1 MNRIPCFLVATIA
14 VAFLAPR
21 QDCAQDAMKIVP
33 VPATAEPAPASSAP
47 VQLTPRTVKQT
58 YNVIYV
64 APFEILKD
72 VTFPP
77 EYVALMQ
84 TEISKELS
92 SAKIFAEVVAA
103 GQTAATPDAHMLRLT
118 GLITNYN
125 PGNRAKRY
133 LAGGAAGA
141 AEIDSKVSFVDA
153 ATGQTLMSQDL
164 RAILAG
170 GFFGG
175 KSEDAVKDYAR
186 QVVNKAKLML
196 NMRVPGPGEGP
207 APIAGETPG
216 AVVSSQPAHHTVV
229 ITQKDWPS
237 SQKKLDQEAADGYRL
252 TGVTISGM
260 STADASFLRTDAT
273 AAAFQYKLLHT
284 MLSTN
289 LQKDINKLA
298 VEGFRVS
305 PGTLI
310 VLQSNPTVIVEKATP
325 PFKSRDQYIIKETAR
340 VSSGEKEVEK
350 VQEQGFTLIG
360 ETEHGTAH
368 LLLFE
373 KASPE

>member
-1 MNRIPCFLVATIA
+1 
-14 VAFLAPR
+14 
-21 QDCAQDAMKIVP
+21 
-33 VPATAEPAPASSAP
+33 
-47 VQLTPRTVKQT
+47 
-58 YNVIYV
+58 V
-64 APFEILKD
+64 APFEIQKD

-92 SAKIFAEVVAA
+92 SAKVFAEVVAA
-103 GQTAATPDAHMLRLT
+103 GQTASTPDIHMLRLA

-133 LAGGAAGA
+133 FGGGAAGA

-153 ATGQTLMSQDL
+153 TTGQTLMSQDL

-196 NMRVPGPGEGP
+196 NMRVPGLGERP

-216 AVVSSQPAHHTVV
+216 AVVSSQPAQHTVV
-229 ITQKDWPS
+229 ITQKDWPG

-252 TGVTISGM
+252 TGVTINGT
-260 STADASFLRTDAT
+260 STANASFLRTDAT

-284 MLSTN
+284 ILSTS

-298 VEGFRVS
+298 AEGFRVS

-310 VLQSNPTVIVEKATP
+310 VLQANPTVIVEKASP
-325 PFKSRDQYIIKETAR
+325 PFKSRYEYIIKETQL
-340 VSSGEKEVEK
+340 VSSGEKEVQK
-350 VQEQGFTLIG
+350 VQQQGYTLIG

-373 KASPE
+373 KVTAE

>member
-1 MNRIPCFLVATIA
+1 MNRICCLLAATLAA
-14 VAFLAPR
+14 VLLTPR
-21 QDCAQDAMKIVP
+21 HTGAQDATKLVP
-33 VPATAEPAPASSAP
+33 TEPAPASSAAP
-47 VQLTPRTVKQT
+47 VKPAPRTVKQT
-58 YNVIYV
+58 YNGIYV
-64 APFEILKD
+64 APFEIQKD

-92 SAKIFAEVVAA
+92 SAKIFPEVVTA
-103 GQTAATPDAHMLRLT
+103 GQTASSPDAHMLRLT

-133 LAGGAAGA
+133 FAGGAAGA

-153 ATGQTLMSQDL
+153 STGQTLMSQDL
-164 RAILAG
+164 RAVLAS

-175 KSEDAVKDYAR
+175 KAEDSVKDYAR

-207 APIAGETPG
+207 APIAGETAG
-216 AVVSSQPAHHTVV
+216 AVVSSAPARHTVV
-229 ITQKDWPS
+229 ITQKDWPG

-284 MLSTN
+284 ILSTN

-298 VEGFRVS
+298 AEGFRVS

-310 VLQSNPTVIVEKATP
+310 VLQANPTVIVEKSTP
-325 PFKSRDQYIIKETAR
+325 PFKSRYQYIIKETTR

-350 VQEQGFTLIG
+350 VQEQGYTLIG

-373 KASPE
+373 KASAE

>member
-1 MNRIPCFLVATIA
+1 MKRIPFPFAAAFA
-14 VAFLAPR
+14 VTFLATGVAW
-21 QDCAQDAMKIVP
+21 AQDATKL
-33 VPATAEPAPASSAP
+33 VPAASAAAAPASSTA
-47 VQLTPRTVKQT
+47 VQAAPRTVKQT
-58 YNVIYV
+58 YNAIYV
-64 APFEILKD
+64 APFAIQKD

-92 SAKIFAEVVAA
+92 SAKVFTEVVAP
-103 GQTAATPDAHMLRLT
+103 GQTASTPDAHMLRLA

-133 LAGGAAGA
+133 FGGGAAGA
-141 AEIDSKVSFVDA
+141 AEIDSRVSFVDA
-153 ATGQTLMSQDL
+153 TTGQTLMSQDL
-164 RAILAG
+164 RAVLAG

-196 NMRVPGPGEGP
+196 NMRVPAPAEGP
-207 APIAGETPG
+207 APVAGETPG

-229 ITQKDWPS
+229 ITQKDWPG

-252 TGVTISGM
+252 TGVTINGT

-284 MLSTN
+284 MLSTS

-298 VEGFRVS
+298 AEGFRVS
-305 PGTLI
+305 PGTLT
-310 VLQSNPTVIVEKATP
+310 VLQANPTVIVEKASP
-325 PFKSRDQYIIKETAR
+325 PFKSRYEYIIKETQL
-340 VSSGEKEVEK
+340 VSSGEKEVQK
-350 VQEQGFTLIG
+350 VQQQGYTLIG

-373 KASPE
+373 KVTAE

>member
-1 MNRIPCFLVATIA
+1 MKRISFLLAATLA
-14 VAFLAPR
+14 LTFLATGHGW
-21 QDCAQDAMKIVP
+21 AQDATKL
-33 VPATAEPAPASSAP
+33 VPAPTAAAVPASSAA
-47 VQLTPRTVKQT
+47 VQATPHTVKQT
-58 YNVIYV
+58 YNAIYV
-64 APFEILKD
+64 APFEIQKD

-92 SAKIFAEVVAA
+92 SAKVFAEVVAA
-103 GQTAATPDAHMLRLT
+103 GQAASTPDAHMLRLA

-133 LAGGAAGA
+133 FGGGAAGA

-153 ATGQTLMSQDL
+153 TTGQTLMSQDL
-164 RAILAG
+164 RAVLAG

-175 KSEDAVKDYAR
+175 KSEDAVKDYAH

-196 NMRVPGPGEGP
+196 NMRVPAPEEGP

-216 AVVSSQPAHHTVV
+216 AVVSSQPAQHMVV
-229 ITQKDWPS
+229 ITQKDWPG

-252 TGVTISGM
+252 TGITINGT

-284 MLSTN
+284 MLSTS

-298 VEGFRVS
+298 AEGFRVS

-310 VLQSNPTVIVEKATP
+310 VLQANPTVIVEKASP
-325 PFKSRDQYIIKETAR
+325 PFKSRYEYIIKETQL
-340 VSSGEKEVEK
+340 VSSGEKEVQK
-350 VQEQGFTLIG
+350 VQQQGYTLIG

-373 KASPE
+373 KVSAE

>member
-1 MNRIPCFLVATIA
+1 MKRIPFPFAAVFAVTLLATG
-14 VAFLAPR
+14 VGW
-21 QDCAQDAMKIVP
+21 AQDATKL
-33 VPATAEPAPASSAP
+33 VPAGPAAAAPTGSGAVQTA
-47 VQLTPRTVKQT
+47 PRTVKQT
-58 YNVIYV
+58 YNAIYV
-64 APFEILKD
+64 APFEIQKD

-92 SAKIFAEVVAA
+92 SAKVFAEVVAA
-103 GQTAATPDAHMLRLT
+103 GQTASTPDVYMLRLA

-133 LAGGAAGA
+133 FGGGAAGA

-153 ATGQTLMSQDL
+153 TTGQTLMSQDL

-196 NMRVPGPGEGP
+196 NMRVPGLGERP

-216 AVVSSQPAHHTVV
+216 AVVSSQPAQHTVV
-229 ITQKDWPS
+229 ITQKDWPG

-252 TGVTISGM
+252 TGVTINGT
-260 STADASFLRTDAT
+260 STANASFLRTDAT

-284 MLSTN
+284 ILSTS

-298 VEGFRVS
+298 AEGFRVS

-310 VLQSNPTVIVEKATP
+310 VLQANPTVIVEKASP
-325 PFKSRDQYIIKETAR
+325 PFKSRYEYIIKETQL
-340 VSSGEKEVEK
+340 VSSGEKEVQK
-350 VQEQGFTLIG
+350 VQQQGYTLIG

-373 KASPE
+373 KVTAE

>member
-1 MNRIPCFLVATIA
+1 MKHISCFLAA
-14 VAFLAPR
+14 MLAAAFVTPR
-21 QDCAQDAMKIVP
+21 QGCAQDATKLVP
-33 VPATAEPAPASSAP
+33 TAAAPASSAAP
-47 VQLTPRTVKQT
+47 VQPAPRTVKQT
-58 YNVIYV
+58 YNAIYV
-64 APFEILKD
+64 APFEIQKD

-84 TEISKELS
+84 TEISTELS
-92 SAKIFAEVVAA
+92 SAKVFAEVAAA
-103 GQTAATPDAHMLRLT
+103 GKTASTPDAHMLCLA

-133 LAGGAAGA
+133 FGAGAAGA

-153 ATGQTLMSQDL
+153 TTGQTLMSQDL
-164 RAILAG
+164 RAVLAS

-196 NMRVPGPGEGP
+196 NMRVPGPGEGS

-216 AVVSSQPAHHTVV
+216 AVMSSQPARHTVA
-229 ITQKDWPS
+229 ITQKDWPG

-252 TGVTISGM
+252 TGVTITGM
-260 STADASFLRTDAT
+260 STAEASFLRTDAT

-284 MLSTN
+284 ILSTS
-289 LQKDINKLA
+289 LQQDINKLA

-305 PGTLI
+305 PGTLF
-310 VLQSNPTVIVEKATP
+310 VLQANPTVIVEKATP
-325 PFKSRDQYIIKETAR
+325 AFKLRYQYIIKETAR
-340 VSSGEKEVEK
+340 ISSGEKEVEK
-350 VQEQGFTLIG
+350 VQEQGYTLTG